1 MKAIK
6 LGKLNA
12 APHDAHTAQASVEQ
26 PARDS
31 RGGGAES
38 PRRAVAD
45 RVRAA
50 AIRAAFR
57 RS

>member
-26 PARDS
+26 PSRDS
-31 RGGGAES
+31 RDQGES
-38 PRRAVAD
+38 PRRSVAD